1 MQREVISN
9 CPVCD
14 SHLTVTR
21 LHCNNCGTTIEGEFT
36 VGRFSRLNREQY
48 ALLES
53 FLRSRGNLRELERE
67 LGVSYPTVRNRVEAL
82 LRALDLADGAP
93 IPPTCRGHRGPRTR
107 GRRRRHAPID
117 PRAPGAP
124 RAERRAGR
132 RRPARRID
140 RSDRRGTCGEPE
152 RRPAGEAPQ
161 EAGRKAPMDEHTSAT
176 RIPPRSAHDRRQRAA
191 DDQQRLRR
199 RRPACR
205 RWRRGHRR
213 RSGQRVAAPSGC
225 P

>member
-21 LHCNNCGTTIEGEFT
+21 LHCNTCGTTIEGEFT

-93 IPPTCRGHRGPRTR
+93 IPP
-107 GRRRRHAPID
+107 D
-117 PRAPGAP
+117 
-124 RAERRAGR
+124 
-132 RRPARRID
+132 
-140 RSDRRGTCGEPE
+140 
-152 RRPAGEAPQ
+152 
-161 EAGRKAPMDEHTSAT
+161 
-176 RIPPRSAHDRRQRAA
+176 PPREAEASVPTVDAGTRRLILERLARHEISAEQAA
-191 DDQQRLRR
+191 AGLR
-199 RRPACR
+199 
-205 RWRRGHRR
+205 
-213 RSGQRVAAPSGC
+213 GQPM
-225 P
+225 